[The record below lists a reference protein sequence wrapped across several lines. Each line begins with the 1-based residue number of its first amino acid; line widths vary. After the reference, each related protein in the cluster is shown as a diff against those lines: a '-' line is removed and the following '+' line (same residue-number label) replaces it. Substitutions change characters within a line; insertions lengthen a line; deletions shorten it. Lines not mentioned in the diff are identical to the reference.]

1 METFSHQSFFIFVQM
16 IRLLVTL
23 LFLLFTIV
31 PMAQSVS
38 RYDVVITEI
47 MADPD
52 PPVGLPNAEYIEL
65 KNKSNRPI
73 NLQGWRLTTITSR
86 SGAFPNFILQPDS
99 FVIVTSASQQ
109 AALSQFCTT
118 LSVASFPALVNTGT
132 TLSLLSADNK
142 TIHAVAFTDDWYGDA
157 VKAKGGYSL
166 EMIDVANPCAG
177 AENWSASKNW
187 RGGTPGKTNAIA
199 GSHKDETP
207 PAMVNVTLADATTLL
222 ITFSEPVDSN
232 SAVAFANYRLE
243 PAIEIVSVKALNPLL
258 QQVQLK
264 LAAPIDSNTIYTLS
278 VLQVADCSGNL
289 LGTRNRLPI
298 GRPQGVEAKDII
310 INEVLFNPK
319 PGGHDYIELYNRSH
333 KIIDISTLLLANRS
347 STGQLANTKKMFQ
360 APFYLFPGDYLVL
373 TENATQLPRQYFTP
387 NLDAV
392 LQTSLP
398 SMPDNDGSV
407 VVLNNQNTIIE
418 EIRYSDAWHH
428 ALVADKEGVALER
441 IDPNGPS
448 KEKENWHS
456 AASTV
461 GYGTP
466 TYKNS
471 QYRQS
476 FTKGFINVLPK
487 TFSPDGDGFD
497 DVTTIQY
504 ITAEAGY
511 VANVH
516 IYDAAGRPVRYLVK
530 NSLLSRQG
538 QWQWNGLN
546 NNNQQLPVGTYVI
559 VTELFNDK
567 GEKQAFKNAVVL
579 ARRL

>member
-1 METFSHQSFFIFVQM
+1 M
-16 IRLLVTL
+16 RLPATL
-23 LFLLFTIV
+23 LLLLLYFV
-31 PMAQSVS
+31 PLAQTVS

-65 KNKSNRPI
+65 KNKSTRPI
-73 NLQGWRLTTITSR
+73 NLQGWRLTTTSR

-99 FVIVTSASQQ
+99 FVVVTTAAQQ
-109 AALSQFCTT
+109 AALSQFGTAI
-118 LSVASFPALVNTGT
+118 SIASFPALVNTGT
-132 TLSLLSADNK
+132 TLSLLSADNR
-142 TIHAVAFTDDWYGDA
+142 TIHAVAYTDDWYGDA
-157 VKAKGGYSL
+157 AKAKGGYSL
-166 EMIDVANPCAG
+166 EMIDVTTPCTG
-177 AENWSASKNW
+177 TENWSASKHA
-187 RGGTPGKTNAIA
+187 RGGTPGRLNSIA
-199 GSHKDETP
+199 GVFKDETP
-207 PAMVNVTLADATTLL
+207 PAMVNVTLADATTVLL
-222 ITFSEPVDSN
+222 TFSEPLDSN

-243 PAIEIVSVKALNPLL
+243 PAIEIAGVKALNPLL

-264 LAAPIDSNTIYTLS
+264 LAAPIDSNTIYTLT

-298 GRPQGVEAKDII
+298 GRPQPIEAKDII
-310 INEVLFNPK
+310 FNEILFNPK
-319 PGGHDYIELYNRSH
+319 PGGHDYIELYNRSP
-333 KIIDISTLLLANRS
+333 KVIDMSTLVLANRAS
-347 STGQLANTKKMFQ
+347 SGGLANSRKIFQ

-373 TENATQLPRQYFTP
+373 TENAAQLARQYFTP
-387 NLDAV
+387 NINAV

-398 SMPDNDGSV
+398 SMPDNAGK
-407 VVLNNQNTIIE
+407 VVLLNHQNTIID
-418 EIRYSDAWHH
+418 EIQYNQDWHH
-428 ALVADKEGVALER
+428 AMIADKEGVALER

-448 KEKENWHS
+448 GEKGNWHS

-461 GYGTP
+461 GFGTP

-476 FTKGFINVLPK
+476 FTKGFINIQPK

-504 ITAEAGY
+504 ITASNGF

-516 IYDAAGRPVRYLVK
+516 IYDVAGRPVRHLVK
-530 NSLLSRQG
+530 SSLLSRQG

-546 NNNQQLPVGTYVI
+546 DNSQRLPIGTYVI

-567 GEKQAFKNAVVL
+567 GEKQLFKNTVVL